1 MAETHSPRQESP
13 QEAFRNALI
22 DQLRMELIG
31 PAEPAEVLD
40 ESPRQRYSAGV
51 LFPSQ
56 LANLEIE
63 DDSAAGGNDI
73 EDQEEAVDYTEA
85 PEIEKG
91 ASPAI
96 KPGREEVLA
105 GNDDTITMAN
115 TYMPA
120 AMGISFICDN
130 VSKGLLITP
139 RAAIYTSAKR
149 KEEEREFVVWQRT
162 ELVLSPV
169 RVSLEL
175 ASQRDI
181 VRQEFSPH
189 EFLRIRAVVRR
200 RKDGARL
207 VTVSL
212 YNAKQSGGGAIPS
225 PADCY
230 YQAGFCVEAD
240 GKAPVFRPY
249 QELTSTSDDPEE
261 QGLRLLFRNRLSF
274 GLGHGCAVYWDSVS
288 GISATLVET
297 DSLPTLKI
305 PPVEPRQTGGDE
317 LSMQALA
324 GGPDGTETDRIPRV
338 LMSLVDDYEEWIQQQ
353 TREVALLDTVFRAA
367 AERHLGKCK
376 EACERM
382 RRGISFLEDSEKA
395 LKAFCLANRAMAM
408 QQYHSRRKTRG
419 VNDEW
424 EEITANY
431 TPRDSWMGRW
441 RTFQIAFILMN
452 LPSVTPDSAGEFSE
466 DRDLVDLIWF
476 PTGGGKTEAYL
487 GLAAYT
493 IFLRRLIEPSDS
505 GCTVLMRYTLRL
517 LTAQQFQR
525 ASSLICACESIRHS
539 EPEALGSDRIT
550 IGLWVGQSLTPN
562 TRQQATRTLNNL
574 VSKPKET
581 ENKFQLLKCP
591 WCGTRLDDHDRLGY
605 RATDRTPKKVVFVC
619 PESRCSYSATQ
630 NPIPVLVTDDD
641 IYDVPPTLL
650 IGTVDKFAMLAWRER
665 SGRIFGVGTPV
676 SPPSLIIQDE
686 LHLISGPLGT
696 VVGLYEG
703 VIDLLCTSN
712 STKPKIVGSTAT
724 IRKAEKQCKALYNR
738 PTFQFPPPGL
748 DISDS
753 YFAAEN
759 SDAAGR
765 LYTGVFAS
773 AAPSFVTANVRT
785 AASLLQ
791 GCYALDLPEGSPESL
806 RDPYWTLVQYFN
818 SLRELGRALTL
829 LQADIPEHILTIRN
843 RTKGERRDYRWLNSV
858 EELTSRKTAQEIP
871 EILEDLEV
879 SYPQEK
885 GSGKRPVDAL
895 LATNMISVGVD
906 VNRLGLLSIIGQP
919 KTTSEY
925 IQASSRVGR
934 SKDAPGLV
942 VTMYNPGK
950 PRDRSHFEQFR
961 AYHGSLYQYVEPT
974 SVTPYSIPSLQRA
987 LHALLIIVGRHI
999 GKWKMPGDVNFKQL
1013 EVSAALDAL
1022 TERCRAIDSEHLEV
1036 FIEQLTSLQDR
1047 WENGCFDEWGDF
1059 SDRDP
1064 DTPPLMWPAG
1074 KPELAEW
1081 EGATWSTP
1089 SSMRSVDKESEAT
1102 VLNVYP
1108 D

>member
-1 MAETHSPRQESP
+1 MVDTHNNRQESP
-13 QEAFRNALI
+13 QETFRSALI
-22 DQLRMELIG
+22 EQLHLELIG
-31 PAEPAEVLD
+31 PAEPTEVID

-63 DDSAAGGNDI
+63 DDSSTDENDVV
-73 EDQEEAVDYTEA
+73 DQEETVDDAEA
-85 PEIEKG
+85 LEDETSTSS
-91 ASPAI
+91 ASR
-96 KPGREEVLA
+96 PGREEMLA
-105 GNDDTITMAN
+105 GDDDTITMAN

-120 AMGISFICDN
+120 AMGISFICDI
-130 VSKGLLITP
+130 VSNGLLITP
-139 RAAIYTSAKR
+139 RAAVYTRTSR

-162 ELVLSPV
+162 ELDLPPV
-169 RVSLEL
+169 RMSLDL
-175 ASQRDI
+175 ASQRDFAI
-181 VRQEFSPH
+181 QEFSPH
-189 EFLRIRAVVRR
+189 EFLRVRAVVRR
-200 RKDGARL
+200 RKVGTRL

-212 YNAKQSGGGAIPS
+212 YNSKQSESGAMPS

-249 QELTSTSDDPEE
+249 QELTSTSGDPEE

-274 GLGHGCAVYWDSVS
+274 GVGHGCAVNWDIVS
-288 GISATLVET
+288 ECRTTLVET

-317 LSMQALA
+317 LSMQVLA
-324 GGPDGTETDRIPRV
+324 GGSDGTETDQIPRV
-338 LMSLVDDYEEWIQQQ
+338 LMALVDDYEKWIHLQ
-353 TREVALLDTVFRAA
+353 TREASLLDTVFRSA
-367 AERHLGKCK
+367 AERHLEKCK
-376 EACERM
+376 DACERM
-382 RRGISFLEDSEKA
+382 RRGISIIESSKEA
-395 LKAFCLANRAMAM
+395 LNAFCMANRAMLM
-408 QQYHSRRKTRG
+408 QQDHSRRKTRG
-419 VNDEW
+419 VSDEW

-431 TPRDSWMGRW
+431 TPRVSWMGRW

-452 LPSVTPDSAGEFSE
+452 LPSVTPDSAGKFPK

-493 IFLRRLIEPSDS
+493 IFLRRLIEPTDS

-525 ASSLICACESIRHS
+525 ASSLICACETIRQS
-539 EPEALGSDRIT
+539 DPAALGSDRIT

-562 TRQQATRTLNNL
+562 TRQEATNILNNL
-574 VSKPKET
+574 ISRPRET

-591 WCGTRLDDHDRLGY
+591 WCGTRLNDNEELGY
-605 RATDRTPKKVVFVC
+605 RSTGKTPKKVVFVC
-619 PESRCSYSATQ
+619 PESRCFFSTTK

-641 IYDVPPTLL
+641 VYAEPPTLL
-650 IGTVDKFAMLAWRER
+650 IGTVDKFAMLAWREQ
-665 SGRIFGVGTPV
+665 SGRIFGAETPV

-703 VIDLLCTSN
+703 VIDLLCTRN
-712 STKPKIVGSTAT
+712 GIKPKIVGSTAT
-724 IRKAEKQCKALYNR
+724 IRRAEKQCKALYNR

-759 SDAAGR
+759 PDATGR

-785 AASLLQ
+785 SASLLQ
-791 GCYALDLPEGSPESL
+791 SCYSLDFPETV

-843 RTKGERRDYRWLNSV
+843 RTKGERRDYRWLNRV

-879 SYPQEK
+879 TYPQEK

-906 VNRLGLLSIIGQP
+906 VDRLGLMSIIGQP

-934 SKDAPGLV
+934 SKDA
-942 VTMYNPGK
+942 
-950 PRDRSHFEQFR
+950 R
-961 AYHGSLYQYVEPT
+961 AWLSRCIILENQETDLILSSSEPIMRLFT
-974 SVTPYSIPSLQRA
+974 
-987 LHALLIIVGRHI
+987 ALLNQLVLRLTQFPRFRGHYTRFWYHRRQTYR
-999 GKWKMPGDVNFKQL
+999 KVESPG
-1013 EVSAALDAL
+1013 
-1022 TERCRAIDSEHLEV
+1022 
-1036 FIEQLTSLQDR
+1036 
-1047 WENGCFDEWGDF
+1047 
-1059 SDRDP
+1059 
-1064 DTPPLMWPAG
+1064 
-1074 KPELAEW
+1074 
-1081 EGATWSTP
+1081 
-1089 SSMRSVDKESEAT
+1089 
-1102 VLNVYP
+1102 
-1108 D
+1108 

>member
-1 MAETHSPRQESP
+1 MADSSNLKQESP
-13 QEAFRNALI
+13 QETFRSALI
-22 DQLRMELIG
+22 DQLRKELIG
-31 PAEPAEVLD
+31 PSEPAEVLD

-56 LANLEIE
+56 ITNLEIE
-63 DDSAAGGNDI
+63 DDGVSAGNNKSNLGEATENTAVQEIDI
-73 EDQEEAVDYTEA
+73 AETNR
-85 PEIEKG
+85 
-91 ASPAI
+91 
-96 KPGREEVLA
+96 KPGREEMLV

-120 AMGISFICDN
+120 AMGISFICDD
-130 VSKGLLITP
+130 VSSGLFITP
-139 RAAIYTSAKR
+139 RAAVYTSEKR
-149 KEEEREFVVWQRT
+149 KEETREFVVWKRT
-162 ELVLSPV
+162 ELKLSPV
-169 RVSLEL
+169 RVSLSL
-175 ASQRDI
+175 DSQQDI
-181 VRQEFSPH
+181 KIQKSSPH
-189 EFLRIRAVVRR
+189 ESLQIRGIVRR
-200 RKDGARL
+200 RKDGTRL
-207 VTVSL
+207 VTVSI
-212 YNAKQSGGGAIPS
+212 YNTKQSQDGPMVS

-230 YQAGFCVEAD
+230 FQVGFSVEAD
-240 GKAPVFRPY
+240 GQAPVFCPY
-249 QELTSTSDDPEE
+249 QELTSSSDDKEE

-274 GLGHGCAVYWDSVS
+274 GLGHGCAVNWGQVS
-288 GISATLVET
+288 GNRAGLVET

-305 PPVEPRQTGGDE
+305 PPVEPRQRGGDE
-317 LSMQALA
+317 LSMQVLA
-324 GGPDGTETDRIPRV
+324 GGADGTETGRIPDV
-338 LMSLVDDYEEWIQQQ
+338 LKALVEDYEEWIRLQ
-353 TREVALLDTVFRAA
+353 TSEAVLLDPAFAAA
-367 AERHLGKCK
+367 AERHLAKCN
-376 EACERM
+376 EACIRI
-382 RRGISFLEDSEKA
+382 RRGINLLESSEEA
-395 LKAFCLANRAMAM
+395 LRAFSLANRAILM
-408 QQYHSRRKTRG
+408 QQYHSRRKTRSVG
-419 VNDEW
+419 DEW
-424 EEITANY
+424 EDLTADY
-431 TPRDSWMGRW
+431 TPSKSWMGKW

-452 LPSVTPDSAGEFSE
+452 LPSVTPDLEGEYPE

-493 IFLRRLIEPSDS
+493 IFLRRLLNPSDS

-525 ASSLICACESIRHS
+525 ASALICACETIRQS
-539 EPEALGSDRIT
+539 SPEELGEDRIT

-562 TRQQATRTLNNL
+562 TRKEATYTLNSL
-574 VSKPKET
+574 VSKPRET

-591 WCGTRLDDHDRLGY
+591 FCGTRLNEHGRLGY
-605 RATDRTPKKVVFVC
+605 RATGRTPKKVLFVC
-619 PESRCSYSATQ
+619 PDSRCVYSTMK

-641 IYDVPPTLL
+641 IYNEPPTLL
-650 IGTVDKFAMLAWRER
+650 IGTVDKFAMLAWREQ
-665 SGRIFGVGTPV
+665 SGRIFGAGMSV
-676 SPPSLIIQDE
+676 SPPNLIIQDE

-703 VIDLLCTSN
+703 VIDLLCARN
-712 STKPKIVGSTAT
+712 GIKPKIVGSTAT
-724 IRKAEKQCKALYNR
+724 IRRAEEQCKGLYNR

-753 YFAAEN
+753 YFATEN
-759 SDAAGR
+759 PDASGR

-773 AAPSFVTANVRT
+773 AASSFVTANVRT
-785 AASLLQ
+785 SASLLQ

-818 SLRELGRALTL
+818 SLRELGQALTL

-843 RTKGERRDYRWLNSV
+843 RTKGERRDYRWLNSI

-885 GSGKRPVDAL
+885 GAGKRPVDAL

-906 VNRLGLLSIIGQP
+906 VDRLGLMSIIGQP

-934 SKDAPGLV
+934 SKNSPGLV

-961 AYHGSLYQYVEPT
+961 AYHASLYRYVEPT

-987 LHALLIIVGRHI
+987 LHALTVIVGRHI
-999 GKWKMPGDVNFKQL
+999 GGWKVPGDVNFNQP
-1013 EVSAALDAL
+1013 EISAAFDELI
-1022 TERCRAIDSEHLEV
+1022 ERCRAIDSEHLKV
-1036 FIEQLTSLQDR
+1036 FVEQLSSLQNH
-1047 WENGCFDEWGDF
+1047 WINESFDEWGSF
-1059 SDRDP
+1059 SSPDP
-1064 DTPPLMWPAG
+1064 DKLPLMHPAG
-1074 KPELAEW
+1074 MPELDEW
-1081 EGATWSTP
+1081 TDASWSTP
-1089 SSMRSVDKESEAT
+1089 SSMRSVDKESEAE
-1102 VLNVYP
+1102 VLSVYP

>member
-1 MAETHSPRQESP
+1 MADTHSSRQETP
-13 QEAFRNALI
+13 QEAFRSALI
-22 DQLRMELIG
+22 EQLRIELIG
-31 PAEPAEVLD
+31 PSEPAEVID

-56 LANLEIE
+56 QTNLEIE
-63 DDSAAGGNDI
+63 DDTTGNGEDAGP
-73 EDQEEAVDYTEA
+73 EEALDDETEVPA
-85 PEIEKG
+85 IETA
-91 ASPAI
+91 ASPASR
-96 KPGREEVLA
+96 PGREEMFA

-130 VSKGLLITP
+130 ASDGLVVTP
-139 RAAIYTSAKR
+139 RAAIYKSAKR
-149 KEEEREFVVWQRT
+149 KEGDREFNVWQRT
-162 ELVLSPV
+162 ELQLTPV
-169 RVSLEL
+169 RLSLNL
-175 ASQRDI
+175 AVDQDVGQQESSPYEHLS
-181 VRQEFSPH
+181 VRA
-189 EFLRIRAVVRR
+189 IVRR
-200 RKDGARL
+200 RKGGTRL

-212 YNAKQSGGGAIPS
+212 YNAKQAEGSMPS
-225 PADCY
+225 PTDCY
-230 YQAGFCVEAD
+230 YQSGFRVEAAD
-240 GKAPVFRPY
+240 GTPVFRPY

-274 GLGHGCAVYWDSVS
+274 GLGHGCAVNWDSGPENRALS
-288 GISATLVET
+288 VET

-317 LSMQALA
+317 LSMSVLS
-324 GGPDGTETDRIPRV
+324 GGPDGTEADKVPEV
-338 LMSLVDDYEEWIQQQ
+338 LVALADEYEEWIQRQ
-353 TREVALLDTVFRAA
+353 TRDADSLDSSFRAA
-367 AERHLGKCK
+367 ADRHLGKCR
-376 EACERM
+376 EACKRI
-382 RRGISFLEDSEKA
+382 RKGINVLQESEDA
-395 LKAFCLANRAMAM
+395 LKAFCLANRAMLM
-408 QQYHSRRKTRG
+408 QQYHSRRKTRCA
-419 VNDEW
+419 DEEW
-424 EEITANY
+424 EEITTDY
-431 TPRDSWMGRW
+431 RPHELWMGRW

-452 LPSVTPDSAGEFSE
+452 LPSVTPDEKGHFPE

-525 ASSLICACESIRHS
+525 AGALICACETIRQS
-539 EPEALGSDRIT
+539 DQDMLGSERIT
-550 IGLWVGQSLTPN
+550 IGLWVGLSLTPN
-562 TRQQATRTLNNL
+562 TRQDALKTLNNL
-574 VSKPKET
+574 TSKPRET

-591 WCGTRLDDHDRLGY
+591 WCGTRLDDSSKLGY
-605 RATDRTPKKVVFVC
+605 RSVRLGRPQKVVRFVC
-619 PESRCSYSATQ
+619 PESRCSYSTTK
-630 NPIPVLVTDDD
+630 NPLPVLVTDED
-641 IYDVPPTLL
+641 IYDEPPTLL
-650 IGTVDKFAMLAWRER
+650 IGTVDKFAMLAWREEA
-665 SGRIFGVGTPV
+665 GRIFGAGMPV
-676 SPPSLIIQDE
+676 APPSLIIQDE

-703 VIDLLCTSN
+703 VIDLLCAKDGL
-712 STKPKIVGSTAT
+712 KPKIVGSTAT
-724 IRKAEKQCKALYNR
+724 IRRAEEQCRALYNR

-759 SDAAGR
+759 PDAAGR

-773 AAPSFVTANVRT
+773 AAPSFVTANVRA

-791 GCYALDLPEGSPESL
+791 GCRTLDPADDNDAV

-829 LQADIPEHILTIRN
+829 LQADIPEYMWTIASRSQVPREKVRYLN
-843 RTKGERRDYRWLNSV
+843 RI

-871 EILEDLEV
+871 EILEDLEIA
-879 SYPQEK
+879 SPQEK
-885 GSGKRPVDAL
+885 GSKKRPVDAL

-906 VNRLGLLSIIGQP
+906 VDRLGLMSIIGQP

-942 VTMYNPGK
+942 VAMYNPGK

-961 AYHGSLYQYVEPT
+961 TYHASLYRYVEPT

-987 LHALLIIVGRHI
+987 LHSLLVIVGRHI
-999 GKWKMPGDVNFKQL
+999 GKWKMPEDADFSQPA
-1013 EVSAALDAL
+1013 VSAALAEL
-1022 TERCRAIDSEHLEV
+1022 TARCKAVDSEHLGV
-1036 FIEQLTSLQDR
+1036 FAERLTKLQDH
-1047 WENGCFDEWGDF
+1047 WNSESFDDWGGF
-1059 SDRDP
+1059 GDP
-1064 DTPPLMWPAG
+1064 DPDKLPLMYPAG
-1074 KPELAEW
+1074 MPELAEW
-1081 EGATWSTP
+1081 VEASWSTP
-1089 SSMRSVDKESEAT
+1089 SSMRSVDKESEAL
-1102 VLNVYP
+1102 VLSVYP